1 VAHSAKAGR
10 SVPPKIL
17 NVLQVIGAGG
27 AQTVPDLA
35 ALTGLPEPVVDR
47 WTRRL
52 ADWRLLEPAESGSYR
67 AGLVLR
73 LTGDGRPATESG
85 FLPELSGVAYGRVR
99 LGVLHGS
106 GVAFVERRVGTATA
120 PVATA
125 PVATARLAAAG
136 TRSPE
141 TTAIGHALLAFR
153 SDQGAPSPVAR
164 QDLAGDVSSER
175 ALAVTRLSGV
185 AITRRRRSGGG
196 YRVAVPVLGDAGTA
210 VVAIELTTPDLGDDF
225 PSLLDALIASSRST
239 ARRLA
244 LLDRDAV
251 DDSAAPTG
259 RP

>member
-1 VAHSAKAGR
+1 MAHSAKAGR

-27 AQTVPDLA
+27 VQTVPDLA
-35 ALTGLPEPVVDR
+35 ALIGLPEPVVDR

-73 LTGDGRPATESG
+73 LTGGGRPATESG
-85 FLPELSGVAYGRVR
+85 FLPELSGVAYARVR

-106 GVAFVERRVGTATA
+106 GVAFVERRVGTAM
-120 PVATA
+120 A

-136 TRSPE
+136 TRSAE

-153 SDQGAPSPVAR
+153 SDQGARSPVAS
-164 QDLAGDVSSER
+164 QHLAGDVSSER

-210 VVAIELTTPDLGDDF
+210 VVAIELTTPDLDDDF

-251 DDSAAPTG
+251 DDSAAPAG